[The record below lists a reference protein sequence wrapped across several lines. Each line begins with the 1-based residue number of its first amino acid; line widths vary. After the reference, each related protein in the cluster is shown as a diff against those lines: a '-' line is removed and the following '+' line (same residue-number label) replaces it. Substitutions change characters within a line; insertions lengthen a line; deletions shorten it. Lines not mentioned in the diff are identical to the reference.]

1 MLAVDLVEN
10 LLIAPFFQSRPA
22 PWAGVDF
29 DGLISQIPPSRTEA
43 PGAAKAGDTGRTGIN
58 SV

>member
-22 PWAGVDF
+22 PWAGC
-29 DGLISQIPPSRTEA
+29 EA
-43 PGAAKAGDTGRTGIN
+43 PGAAKAGDTRRTGIK